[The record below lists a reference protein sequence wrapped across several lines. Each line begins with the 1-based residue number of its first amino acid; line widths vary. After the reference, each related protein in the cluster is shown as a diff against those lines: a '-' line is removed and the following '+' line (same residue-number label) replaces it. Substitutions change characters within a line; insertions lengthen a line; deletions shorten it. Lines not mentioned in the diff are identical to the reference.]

1 MPEIFHVAM
10 LLVCLN
16 GECTT
21 FESAPYA
28 KNISLEQCQN
38 MLRYTFETQ
47 AGPYYDKI
55 IDFDVD
61 KPEDIKIIYAGCD
74 KTDRRPEEDNNWRIT
89 PNADPELYKNDPN
102 NLIWQQQKGNE
113 I

>member
-10 LLVCLN
+10 ILMCLH

-61 KPEDIKIIYAGCD
+61 KPEDVKIVYAGCD
-74 KTDRRPEEDNNWRIT
+74 KTNRIPEEDNDWRIT
-89 PNADPELYKNDPN
+89 PNVDPELFNQDQND
-102 NLIWQQQKGNE
+102 LRWQQEQGKN